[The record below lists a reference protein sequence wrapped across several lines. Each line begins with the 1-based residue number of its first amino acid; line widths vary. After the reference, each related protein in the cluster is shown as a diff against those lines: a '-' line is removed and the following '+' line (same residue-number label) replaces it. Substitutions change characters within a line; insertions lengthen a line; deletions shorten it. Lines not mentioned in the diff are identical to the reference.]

1 MVPRRLPVL
10 LLLPLLLATVPFA
23 TAQSPKPSRQAVLE
37 RDGVIWGSAAAWGVP
52 FVENIAED
60 EKIAG
65 LSRLWMEVK
74 INFPNFALVP
84 DLDWDQTFIDYIPKV
99 RATRSTY
106 EYYRVLQTMVA
117 LLHDGHTDVFMPKE
131 IAARQGTPPLRLE
144 VIDHRVFVA
153 GVESPSLDSLGLS
166 RGLEIVSIDG
176 TPVAAFVARER
187 APYVS
192 SNSPQHTEVLQYTYG
207 LLTGDR
213 QVPVSVRF
221 RRPTGA
227 EFTLRLN
234 RSGYAEVTP
243 LPAMEVRQLPGNLAY
258 LAINSFGDPAIEE
271 PLLAAWPAILAS
283 DGLIIDVR
291 QNDGGSGLIAYA
303 ILGYLSPVAI
313 PLPQWKSRQYVPTLR
328 AWGTAGAWYT
338 ADKQTAPGQPSAYYG
353 KPVVLLT
360 GPRSISATD
369 VFAETFR
376 AMERGMIIGEP
387 TGGTTGDPVGIA
399 LPGGGFGRVSTS
411 ATVGTD
417 LVGRGVQPQLLV
429 PRTVQDFLA
438 NRDAA
443 LEAAIAE
450 LQHQSAH
457 SGQ

>member
-10 LLLPLLLATVPFA
+10 LLMPILLATAPLA
-23 TAQSPKPSRQAVLE
+23 TAQSPTPSRQEVLE
-37 RDGVIWGSAAAWGVP
+37 RDGVIWGSDAAWGVP
-52 FVENIAED
+52 YAENITED

-84 DLDWDQTFIDYIPKV
+84 DLDWDKTFIDNIPKV
-99 RATRSTY
+99 RATTSTY
-106 EYYRVLQTMVA
+106 EYYRVLQSMVA
-117 LLHDGHTDVFMPKE
+117 LLHDGHTDVFMPKD
-131 IAARQGTPPLRLE
+131 ITKRQGAPPLRLE

-153 GVESPSLDSLGLS
+153 AVESPSLDSLGVS

-176 TPVAAFVARER
+176 TPLPAFVARER

-192 SNSPQHTEVLQYTYG
+192 SNSPQHTEVLRYTYG
-207 LLTGDR
+207 LLAGDR
-213 QVPVSVRF
+213 ETPVTVGF

-227 EFTLRLN
+227 EFTLRLT
-234 RSGYAEVTP
+234 RSGYTKVTS
-243 LPAMEVRQLPGNLAY
+243 LPAMEFRQLPGNLAY
-258 LAINSFGDPAIEE
+258 LAINTFGDPAIEE
-271 PLLAAWPAILAS
+271 PLLAAWPAVLAS

-328 AWGTAGAWYT
+328 AWGTAGSWYT

-376 AMERGMIIGEP
+376 AMERGTIIGEP
-387 TGGTTGDPVGIA
+387 TGGTTGDPVGFA

-411 ATVGTD
+411 ANVGTD

-429 PRTVQDFLA
+429 PRTVEDFLA

-443 LEAAIAE
+443 LEAAVTE
-450 LQHQSAH
+450 LQRRKASQ
-457 SGQ
+457 GQ

>member
-1 MVPRRLPVL
+1 MTHLRRVSALTFLLVGLPGV
-10 LLLPLLLATVPFA
+10 AS
-23 TAQSPKPSRQAVLE
+23 AQSPEPSRQAVLE
-37 RDGVIWGSAAAWGVP
+37 RDGVIWGSNAAWSVP
-52 FVENIAED
+52 YAENIAED

-74 INFPNFALVP
+74 INFPNFAQVP
-84 DLDWDQTFIDYIPKV
+84 DLDWDKTFIDYIPKV
-99 RATRSTY
+99 RATTSTY
-106 EYYRVLQTMVA
+106 EYYRVLQAMVA

-131 IAARQGTPPLRLE
+131 IAARQGAPPLRLE

-153 GVESPSLDSLGLS
+153 AVESPSLDSLGVS

-176 TPVAAFVARER
+176 TPLPAFVARER

-192 SNSPQHTEVLQYTYG
+192 SNSPQHTEVLRYTYG
-207 LLTGDR
+207 LLAGDR
-213 QVPVSVRF
+213 ETPASVGF

-227 EFTLRLN
+227 EFTLRLA
-234 RSGYAEVTP
+234 RSGYTEVTS
-243 LPAMEVRQLPGNLAY
+243 LPAMEFRQLPGNLAY

-328 AWGTAGAWYT
+328 AWGTAGSWYT
-338 ADKQTAPGQPSAYYG
+338 ADMQTAPGQPSDYYG

-360 GPRSISATD
+360 GPRAISATD

-376 AMERGMIIGEP
+376 VMDRGTIIGEP
-387 TGGTTGDPVGIA
+387 TGGSTGDPVGFA
-399 LPGGGFGRVSTS
+399 LPGGGFGRVATS
-411 ATVGTD
+411 ANVGTD

-450 LQHQSAH
+450 LQRQSAH